1 MKQRIEQIIQNLSTC
16 KDRDLFYE
24 QLKILKH
31 SEIEF
36 RKGQIS
42 YKIKKLSKAF
52 SNQAKRGI
60 GSIISLLF
68 AILWFFIIF
77 PYKIIE
83 ISIMIIKLPFQL
95 HEHEKIMKD
104 LENHIKFKDLSNK
117 F

>member
-42 YKIKKLSKAF
+42 YKIKKLIDNKKYVTPYF
-52 SNQAKRGI
+52 L
-60 GSIISLLF
+60 SLN
-68 AILWFFIIF
+68 
-77 PYKIIE
+77 E
-83 ISIMIIKLPFQL
+83 
-95 HEHEKIMKD
+95 
-104 LENHIKFKDLSNK
+104 
-117 F
+117 